1 MTRTIVRSLLLS
13 GSLLLL
19 SMGLVRGDETEEQPL
34 SPYFLVRGDAASAA
48 SFPLKATDV
57 NVNINGAITDVVVTQ
72 TYTNDG
78 ERAIDARYVFPG
90 STRAAVHG
98 MTITVGDEVV
108 VARIKERQEA
118 RQEFETARSEGKS
131 ASLLEQQR
139 PNVFTM
145 SVANIM
151 PGDEVVVALHYTEL
165 LVPEDGTYEFVY
177 PTVVAP
183 RYAGQNGEAGEAE
196 RWDRNPYTIGA
207 SEPTTAFDIQ
217 VALSTALPL
226 NDVACASHAV
236 DVTWEGRTMA
246 QVRLADPADFGGDR
260 DYILRFRLAG
270 QEIQSGLSLYEGE
283 DENFFL
289 LMVQPPERVDM
300 SDIPPR
306 EYVFVLDVSG
316 SMGGFPLDTAK
327 ALIGDLIGQLR
338 PTDLFNIVMFA
349 GGSRVMAPESI
360 PAIDENIRQALFVI
374 DNEQGSGGTE
384 LVPALATALGL
395 PRDEGYS
402 RTIVV
407 ITDGLVV
414 AEQETFALIGAN
426 LNRTNVF
433 SFGIGSSVNRHLLEG
448 IARAGQGEPFVVM
461 NATEAPDAAARFRAY
476 IGAPV
481 LTNVRVTFEGF
492 DAYEVE
498 PEILPDLFAQRPILL
513 TGKWR
518 GRRTGEI
525 VVSGMRAA
533 GPYVQRFRLRD
544 ARPAEENSALRTL
557 WARQTVA
564 RLSDFN
570 SLRYDRDTVSR
581 ITSLGL
587 TYSLLTRFTSF
598 IAVVETVRNP
608 GGAADSVTQPLALAR
623 GLSVQAVGYAAG
635 SEPEIWLIAVMVA
648 AIVAMGWLRQ
658 LLQLIG

>member
-1 MTRTIVRSLLLS
+1 
-13 GSLLLL
+13 
-19 SMGLVRGDETEEQPL
+19 
-34 SPYFLVRGDAASAA
+34 
-48 SFPLKATDV
+48 
-57 NVNINGAITDVVVTQ
+57 
-72 TYTNDG
+72 
-78 ERAIDARYVFPG
+78 
-90 STRAAVHG
+90 
-98 MTITVGDEVV
+98 
-108 VARIKERQEA
+108 
-118 RQEFETARSEGKS
+118 
-131 ASLLEQQR
+131 
-139 PNVFTM
+139 
-145 SVANIM
+145 
-151 PGDEVVVALHYTEL
+151 
-165 LVPEDGTYEFVY
+165 
-177 PTVVAP
+177 
-183 RYAGQNGEAGEAE
+183 
-196 RWDRNPYTIGA
+196 
-207 SEPTTAFDIQ
+207 
-217 VALSTALPL
+217 
-226 NDVACASHAV
+226 
-236 DVTWEGRTMA
+236 MA
-246 QVRLADPADFGGDR
+246 QVHLADPADFGGDR
-260 DYILRFRLAG
+260 DYILRYRLTG